1 MSWILES
8 HLIAS
13 EKITVSS
20 LALLDL
26 LPETDIVLEVKTLL
40 ELQDQIL
47 ISTLNKKSFGQ
58 KKLDFIEDHCSLTLF
73 EAERIKNGKGL
84 H

>member
-13 EKITVSS
+13 EKITASS
-20 LALLDL
+20 IALLDL

-47 ISTLNKKSFGQ
+47 ISTLNKKNFGQ
-58 KKLDFIEDHCSLTLF
+58 KKLEFIEDHCSFALS